1 MASHNTS
8 RHDKALKVR
17 GFTLLEVVIVMA
29 IMVIILGFGL
39 FTTLDAYSGFIFR
52 SERNNLVSIL
62 TRARS
67 QALNNVNESPHGVCY
82 ISPNYILFRGPTCT
96 PGLSTNE
103 VIGGSSAVTVSG
115 ISQAK
120 PVVFEQLT
128 GRLIP
133 QISPETKELEI
144 VITTATRGATTS
156 INNLGRIN
164 W

>member
-1 MASHNTS
+1 
-8 RHDKALKVR
+8 
-17 GFTLLEVVIVMA
+17 
-29 IMVIILGFGL
+29 
-39 FTTLDAYSGFIFR
+39 
-52 SERNNLVSIL
+52 
-62 TRARS
+62 
-67 QALNNVNESPHGVCY
+67 
-82 ISPNYILFRGPTCT
+82 
-96 PGLSTNE
+96 
-103 VIGGSSAVTVSG
+103 VSG